1 VGVLGE
7 GLAAAVAG
15 EGLLSSMAHCKSFL
29 LIGNVRGK
37 HVYFKYSQE
46 HEVPYL
52 YVFLSFFYNTVR

>member
-37 HVYFKYSQE
+37 HAYFKFHKNIRFS
-46 HEVPYL
+46 YL
-52 YVFLSFFYNTVR
+52 IFYNTVQ